1 MILRTDHEDCYFF
14 IVNLSSFMF
23 ESKWKQTICW
33 LFSGQECKYICYFS
47 CKNQH
52 REQFRKNLKK
62 LWLIYTNNKK
72 TLSVPDNKRVAKE
85 FMSSNIRI
93 STARIGKDLN
103 MDLAKTLQQRN
114 VDVGV
119 LLDESCDSSDFIL
132 FQVGILFYC

>member
-1 MILRTDHEDCYFF
+1 MKIVIFLSLICQVLCLSQNESRLSVDYFLDKN
-14 IVNLSSFMF
+14 V
-23 ESKWKQTICW
+23 
-33 LFSGQECKYICYFS
+33 KYICYFS